1 MVMTVVF
8 VLATLSLLV
17 WMVLVLF
24 RGGFWRADQWLEH
37 KDHGETTA
45 KTLWPPAVAI
55 VPARNEAP
63 SVGRTVA
70 ALLEQDYPGSFAVV
84 DDGAMTEP
92 PKRRAAQARIRSASP
107 SSRAPPWSRDGRV
120 SCGRSRKG

>member
-1 MVMTVVF
+1 MTVVF

-84 DDGAMTEP
+84 VVDDGSDDGTAEEA
-92 PKRRAAQARIRSASP
+92 RRAGPDSERLHRRRGHPLGAGM
-107 SSRAPPWSRDGRV
+107 DG
-120 SCGRSRKG
+120 